1 MPTRAQVDRMGTTWT
16 TPRGSSIFGLGSWVL
31 LEPLLSPPFVHL
43 DGATGE
49 GWTSQ
54 ERYIEDLHTD
64 PIPAIEI
71 DQIAV
76 YIDGDIVTAA
86 FRREARAPAA
96 QPRRIEPRSFRR

>member
-1 MPTRAQVDRMGTTWT
+1 VGTAWA
-16 TPRGSSIFGLGSWVL
+16 R
-31 LEPLLSPPFVHL
+31 PLAPFVHL

-49 GWTSQ
+49 GWTQ
-54 ERYIEDLHTD
+54 EQYIEDLHTD

-71 DQIAV
+71 DQLAV

-86 FRREARAPAA
+86 SRREARAPAA